1 MCHLGGNPTAVGT
14 TWENGLEL
22 FFPGED
28 LCIFYE
34 VKHLHVQNDQI
45 FNLGR
50 VTPMGLKS

>member
-22 FFPGED
+22 FFPGEA
-28 LCIFYE
+28 LCISYE
-34 VKHLHVQNDQI
+34 VKQLHVQNDQI